1 MQILRGLSSK
11 ILPCGCLTGVYE
23 TYNGEVVGILDAKSS
38 ACTVAAHQTGKQLP
52 VSATRPA
59 ADPRPSANA
68 SPDSAPDE

>member
-38 ACTVAAHQTGKQLP
+38 TCTVAAHQTGKQLP
-52 VSATRPA
+52 ASATRPA
-59 ADPRPSANA
+59 AEARRSANA
-68 SPDSAPDE
+68 FSDDAPDE